1 MLATLAHKLGY
12 TAAHLTHIDR
22 LGIERELSV
31 GINSKRH
38 GVRTFHLHNLSI
50 LFLLVVER
58 RKLAHESTVHIHRR
72 CDEEECEQHERYVGS
87 GGGVEYRHSV
97 LSAFY

>member
-1 MLATLAHKLGY
+1 MEQTKN
-12 TAAHLTHIDR
+12 R
-22 LGIERELSV
+22 
-31 GINSKRH
+31 
-38 GVRTFHLHNLSI
+38 
-50 LFLLVVER
+50 LFLLVPLCFAVLTLSCWLRSPKSESLAER